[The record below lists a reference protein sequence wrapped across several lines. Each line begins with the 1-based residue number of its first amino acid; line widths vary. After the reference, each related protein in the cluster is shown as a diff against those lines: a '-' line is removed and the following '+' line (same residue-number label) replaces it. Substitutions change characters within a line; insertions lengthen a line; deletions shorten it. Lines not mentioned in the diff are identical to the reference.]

1 MAFCPFRLFRLGEQP
16 GKLINKGED
25 IMKKRILSM
34 ILALSMVLSIL
45 PVSAFADAG
54 AGLPSAAAGATNS
67 ITYSSEKE
75 HEDVGTNAATL
86 NQVVKIKFGTDGLPK
101 AASGTGWSYNRG
113 MGLYIAGAANA
124 TTEYVLDGTVRC
136 TVLLSNASGATVH
149 LLDGTVQGKLRISA
163 SSPSGVCVLDGS
175 YADAELYTGTV
186 EGGIYDKMKQ
196 YSGQIKGGY
205 FYDISGLSA
214 DTQQQAHQLTL
225 PEGCT
230 LNGQPVTGDVYMLK
244 LDSEHNMKLEVQS
257 ASHCEGW
264 AVATTSKNGG
274 VFTLPAGITDYNFT
288 YGSMTIASIS
298 ISTDGTTLSAS
309 VGMIPM
315 SGNAPMKLVQIP
327 SMSKELSFT
336 SDGLPDLTD
345 VACVESLDE
354 GEYKLKAYLCRSWTY
369 VCYPNMPNSRGILTM
384 ADQGGRGINFKELNP
399 APINCAVQ
407 LTNATVTDAAFGKKG
422 ALVLTS
428 GKITGGIYPDASV
441 GVGTTG
447 NTGKVEITGGT
458 FDSLSCAGECTISNA
473 VILDCTF
480 RAFFGEGKF
489 TVSDT
494 VFGELPDDIETAL
507 ATGQKLS
514 KLTVRN
520 GNVTAIAGREL
531 TPSVNTIYLV
541 GAGTADITLDTDVV
555 SINDDEELSNYNKN
569 TSAEG
574 RVLHI
579 TGNNDG
585 KDILVN
591 KPTDIGAVKP
601 LRITS
606 EGLPD
611 RTGVEPKKVS
621 GEGREITLYE
631 GLGWKYA
638 TAFGKAEDGVQRT
651 ESMILITS
659 PDGNPVDLYSREI
672 NPTQAALKS
681 DGITLQ
687 DVTVTNM
694 YADAPVKLDNAVI
707 KGGSF
712 LQEVSLDETS
722 TIDGGVFDATVKL
735 RDNAKIT
742 GGVFKDITLP
752 SNASEAAV
760 IRDAVIM
767 GSLTGNNS
775 KAAVSDTVSFSRID
789 SAYLAAGQQQSEL
802 RNMDGVVT
810 EIGGIPVAEAA
821 AVYCIGNVGMV
832 LTFSK
837 PVTNINGK
845 PVNAY
850 AGASLYADGKT
861 LALSVKNDS
870 APIVI
875 NQTDETAEK
884 LPFESLTKDDF
895 DINMNEDG
903 TYTVKCKTTD
913 GVGELSTKLECITGK
928 NKGKTFIN
936 RDPDADVYGRYQGS
950 IVAKEGEKYKAGSI
964 DLGEKSLRYTPV
976 AADFTYNA
984 ANKTVEYNTSANYY
998 DADPDMR
1005 LMYAPEGTTNYNV
1018 ATPTDPGRYDVYVF
1032 VNGDQ
1037 NYNSTLTEKV
1047 DTFVVAG
1054 TSKPTFTV
1062 TVYGDTTE
1070 IKEYAVDEDVTI
1082 KAPPA
1087 KEGCTFAGWYAAGV
1101 PDGTDT
1107 TSETISFKMPAKNV
1121 TLSPI
1126 YDEITVPAQ
1135 KFFVFVKGG
1144 KDAEY
1149 SVGEDVSIKAPPAK
1163 EGFTFTHWEADCELE
1178 DADLTK
1184 ETITF
1189 KMPANNVKLT
1199 PCYEMS
1205 KYTLTIKDENGE
1217 NKKVEQHF
1225 KGDLIEESAPFAE
1238 DGYTF
1243 TGWKVE
1249 GQLPDGTDTSS
1260 AKISFRMPGNNVTL
1274 TPQYAKKYRVTVNG
1288 LTQGSYFKGED
1299 VTIEAPKYEGLTFA
1313 GWVHTEGLPDGTDTT
1328 GDTITFKMPD
1338 RDVTVYA
1345 NLIPTPPTPD
1355 PEPETFALKVT
1366 NAQITLQDGTEVADL
1381 NAVPVG
1387 TELVV
1392 TADEKEGFTF
1402 NGWKTTEGLPAG
1414 TDTTGKIIT
1423 FTMPDNDVTI
1433 EADLIPNP
1441 APDPKPDPDPNPNPT
1456 PDPDPNP
1463 NPTPDPD
1470 PNPNPTPD
1478 PDPNPNPTPN
1488 PDPTPTPTP
1497 DPEPTP
1503 DPDPAPAPSDDGSGA
1518 VIVAATAVGGAAVG
1532 VGAYMVGTT
1541 VYLKSVLPE
1550 GVAIPANR
1558 QQLAVALWT
1567 AAGKPATQSTALFND
1582 VAADAAEL
1590 QAIRWAVDTGLMT
1603 AQDGSFHPG
1612 SRVSRWEVIRTW
1624 KSYQKR
1630 G

>member
-1 MAFCPFRLFRLGEQP
+1 
-16 GKLINKGED
+16 
-25 IMKKRILSM
+25 MKKRILSM

-86 NQVVKIKFGTDGLPK
+86 NQVVKIKIDAGLPK
-101 AASGTGWSYNRG
+101 AASGTGWSYNSG
-113 MGLYIAGAANA
+113 MGLYIAGVANT

-149 LLDGTVQGKLRISA
+149 LLDGTVQGKLLISA

-175 YADAELYTGTV
+175 YADADLYTGTV

-196 YSGQIKGGY
+196 YNGQIKGGY

-288 YGSMTIASIS
+288 SIASIS

-309 VGMIPM
+309 VSMIPM

-336 SDGLPDLTD
+336 SEGLPDTTD
-345 VACVESLDE
+345 VTCVESLDE
-354 GEYKLKAYLCRSWTY
+354 GENKLKTYLCRSWTY
-369 VCYPNMPNSRGILTM
+369 ACYPNIPNSRGILTM
-384 ADQGGRGINFKELNP
+384 ADQGGRKINFKELSP

-441 GVGTTG
+441 GIDTTS

-458 FDSLSCAGECTISNA
+458 FDSLSCYGECTISNA
-473 VILDCTF
+473 VILDCMFSTF
-480 RAFFGEGKF
+480 FDNSKF

-520 GNVTAIAGREL
+520 GNVTAINGRSL
-531 TPSVNTIYLV
+531 TLSANTIYLV
-541 GAGTADITLDTDVV
+541 GAGTAEITLDTTVL
-555 SINDDEELSNYNKN
+555 SINGDAVENYNSN
-569 TSAEG
+569 TSANG
-574 RVLHI
+574 KVLRI

-591 KPTDIGAVKP
+591 KSADVSDVKP

-611 RTGVEPKKVS
+611 LTGVEPK
-621 GEGREITLYE
+621 EINADGVKTTLYE
-631 GLGWKYA
+631 GLGWKY
-638 TAFGKAEDGVQRT
+638 GVQT
-651 ESMILITS
+651 TASMILITS
-659 PDGNPVDLYSREI
+659 PDGNPVDLTSREV
-672 NPTQAALKS
+672 NPSQTALKS
-681 DGITLQ
+681 NAIGLQ
-687 DVTVTNM
+687 NVTVTNM
-694 YADAPVKLDNAVI
+694 LADAPVELNNAVI
-707 KGGSF
+707 KGGYF
-712 LQEVSLDETS
+712 RKEVSLDETS
-722 TIDGGVFDATVKL
+722 TIAGGVFDATVEL

-775 KAAVSDTVSFSRID
+775 KAAVSDTVSLSPID
-789 SAYLAAGQQQSEL
+789 SAYLAAGQQQSKL
-802 RNMDGVVT
+802 YSVDGAVT
-810 EIGGIPVAEAA
+810 DVNSNSVAGGVP
-821 AVYCIGNVGMV
+821 AVYCIGNAGMV
-832 LTFSK
+832 LTFTT

-845 PVNAY
+845 PVSAY
-850 AGASLYADGKT
+850 TGASLSDEGKT
-861 LALSVKNDS
+861 LILSGRNDGKD
-870 APIVI
+870 IVV
-875 NQTDETAEK
+875 NQTGET
-884 LPFESLTKDDF
+884 
-895 DINMNEDG
+895 
-903 TYTVKCKTTD
+903 
-913 GVGELSTKLECITGK
+913 
-928 NKGKTFIN
+928 
-936 RDPDADVYGRYQGS
+936 
-950 IVAKEGEKYKAGSI
+950 
-964 DLGEKSLRYTPV
+964 
-976 AADFTYNA
+976 
-984 ANKTVEYNTSANYY
+984 
-998 DADPDMR
+998 
-1005 LMYAPEGTTNYNV
+1005 
-1018 ATPTDPGRYDVYVF
+1018 
-1032 VNGDQ
+1032 
-1037 NYNSTLTEKV
+1037 TE
-1047 DTFVVAG
+1047 
-1054 TSKPTFTV
+1054 KPTFTV
-1062 TVYGDTTE
+1062 TVYDETGETT
-1070 IKEYAVDEDVTI
+1070 KTTEYAVDEEVSI
-1082 KAPPA
+1082 KAPE
-1087 KEGCTFAGWYAAGV
+1087 KEGCTFNHWEATGL
-1101 PDGTDT
+1101 
-1107 TSETISFKMPAKNV
+1107 TSDVDITNETITFKMPAKNV
-1121 TLSPI
+1121 TLTPK
-1126 YDEITVPAQ
+1126 YDEIPAQ
-1135 KFFVFVKGG
+1135 KFFVFVDGNVFKECAAG
-1144 KDAEY
+1144 KKVEI
-1149 SVGEDVSIKAPPAK
+1149 SAPK
-1163 EGFTFTHWEADCELE
+1163 KNGKTFTLWEADCELP

-1184 ETITF
+1184 ETVTF
-1189 KMPANNVKLT
+1189 TMPARDVNLT
-1199 PCYEMS
+1199 PCYKMS

-1249 GQLPDGTDTSS
+1249 GQLPEGTDTSS

-1313 GWVHTEGLPDGTDTT
+1313 GWVQTEGLPDGTDTT

-1366 NAQITLQDGTEVADL
+1366 NAQVTLQDGGAVADLTAVPVGTKLVATADADTDTRVFKSWNCTGLKLTEEQSTARVVEFTMPDHNVDLMAVFEAPATPDPVLTFALKVTNAQVTLKDGSAVADL
-1381 NAVPVG
+1381 NAVRVG
-1387 TELVV
+1387 TKLVV
-1392 TADEKEGFTF
+1392 TAD
-1402 NGWKTTEGLPAG
+1402 AD
-1414 TDTTGKIIT
+1414 TDTSVFKSWNCTGLDLT
-1423 FTMPDNDVTI
+1423 EEQSTARVVEFEMPDHNVDLMAVFETPVT
-1433 EADLIPNP
+1433 
-1441 APDPKPDPDPNPNPT
+1441 PDPEPKPDPDPT
-1456 PDPDPNP
+1456 PDPKPEP
-1463 NPTPDPD
+1463 KPDPE
-1470 PNPNPTPD
+1470 
-1478 PDPNPNPTPN
+1478 PN
-1488 PDPTPTPTP
+1488 PDPKPEPKP

-1582 VAADAAEL
+1582 VAADSADL

-1603 AQDGSFHPG
+1603 AQDGSFKPG
-1612 SRVSRWEVIRTW
+1612 NRVSRWEVIRTW

>member
-1 MAFCPFRLFRLGEQP
+1 
-16 GKLINKGED
+16 
-25 IMKKRILSM
+25 MKKRILSM

-67 ITYSSEKE
+67 ITYSSVDE
-75 HEDVGTNAATL
+75 HEDVGTNAETL
-86 NQVVKIKFGTDGLPK
+86 NQVVKIKFGDAGLPK
-101 AASGTGWSYNRG
+101 AASGTGWSYTD
-113 MGLYIAGAANA
+113 AGRMLTINGVANA
-124 TTEYVLDGTVRC
+124 TTEYVLDGTVNC
-136 TVLLSNASGATVH
+136 TVFLNNAYGATVY
-149 LLDGTVQGKLRISA
+149 LLGGTVEGMLRIAA
-163 SSPSGVCVLDGS
+163 SSLTGVCVLGGG
-175 YADAELYTGTV
+175 YANVELYTGTV
-186 EGGIYDKMKQ
+186 EGGSYEKLTQYGGTVEGGTYDKLVQ
-196 YSGQIKGGY
+196 NDGQIKGGY
-205 FYDISGLSA
+205 FRDITGLKP
-214 DTQQQAHQLTL
+214 DTQQQAHKLIL
-225 PEGCT
+225 PENCT
-230 LNGQPVTGDVYMLK
+230 LNGREETGDIYIVK
-244 LDSEHNMKLEVQS
+244 PLDYSGTGKNLELVVES
-257 ASHCEGW
+257 ASPCEGW
-264 AVATTSKNGG
+264 AVATTSNNGG
-274 VFTLPAGITDYNFT
+274 VMTLPAGTTDYHFT
-288 YGSMTIASIS
+288 HGSMTIASVS
-298 ISTDGTTLSAS
+298 ISADGKTLSAS
-309 VGMIPM
+309 FNAVP
-315 SGNAPMKLVQIP
+315 GNAPMKLVQIP

-336 SDGLPDLTD
+336 SAGLPDLTD

-369 VCYPNMPNSRGILTM
+369 IYYPNMSNSRGVLMM
-384 ADQGGRGINFKELNP
+384 ADQGGREINFKELSP

-407 LTNATVTDAAFGKKG
+407 LSNATVTDAAFGEKG

-428 GKITGGIYPDASV
+428 GKITGGIYPDAMV
-441 GVGTTG
+441 GINTTD

-458 FDSLSCAGECTISNA
+458 FDSLSCYGECTISDA

-480 RAFFGEGKF
+480 HTIFDEGKF

-507 ATGQKLS
+507 AAGQKIS
-514 KLTVRN
+514 TLTVRN

-531 TPSVNTIYLV
+531 IPSANTIYLV
-541 GAGTADITLDTDVV
+541 GAGTADITLDTDVL
-555 SINDDEELSNYNKN
+555 SINEDAVENYNAN

-574 RVLHI
+574 KVLHI

-585 KDILVN
+585 KEILVN

-611 RTGVEPKKVS
+611 RTGVEPKKMS
-621 GEGREITLYE
+621 GEGMEITLYE

-638 TAFGKAEDGVQRT
+638 IMSGEDDNHVQRT
-651 ESMILITS
+651 ESQILITS
-659 PDGNPVDLYSREI
+659 PDGSSPVDLNSDEI
-672 NPTQAALKS
+672 NPYQVALKS
-681 DGITLQ
+681 DGIRLQ
-687 DVTVTNM
+687 DVTVTSM
-694 YADAPVKLDNAVI
+694 YADAPVELNNAVI
-707 KGGSF
+707 KSGYF
-712 LQEVSLDETS
+712 QREVSLDETS
-722 TIDGGVFDATVKL
+722 TIAGGVFDATVEL

-742 GGVFKDITLP
+742 AGVFKDIILP
-752 SNASEAAV
+752 SNASEGTVIENAV
-760 IRDAVIM
+760 IL

-810 EIGGIPVAEAA
+810 EVNGNSVTDVA
-821 AVYCIGNVGMV
+821 AVYCIGNAGMV

-845 PVNAY
+845 PVSAY
-850 AGASLYADGKT
+850 MGASLSADGKT
-861 LALSVKNDS
+861 LTLSGKNDG
-870 APIVI
+870 APIVV
-875 NQTDETAEK
+875 NQTDETTEK

-895 DINMNEDG
+895 DVTMNKDG

-913 GVGELSTKLECITGK
+913 GVGELSTKLECITGV

-936 RDPDADVYGRYQGS
+936 RNPDADAYGHYQGS
-950 IVAKEGEKYKAGSI
+950 IVAKDGEKYKAGSI
-964 DLGEKSLRYTPV
+964 VIGEDSIRYTPV
-976 AADFTYNA
+976 AKDFTYNA
-984 ANKTVEYNTSANYY
+984 ANNTVEYNTSANYY
-998 DADPDMR
+998 DADPDMS
-1005 LMYAPEGTTNYNV
+1005 LMYAPEGTTNYNT
-1018 ATPTDPGRYDVYVF
+1018 ATPTDPGRYDVCVF

-1037 NYNSTLTEKV
+1037 NYNTTLTGKV
-1047 DTFVVAG
+1047 GTFVVAG
-1054 TSKPTFTV
+1054 TSKQTFTV

-1070 IKEYAVDEDVTI
+1070 IKEYAVDEKVTI

-1107 TSETISFKMPAKNV
+1107 TSETITFKMPAKNV

-1126 YDEITVPAQ
+1126 YDEITVPT
-1135 KFFVFVKGG
+1135 KKYFVHVDGG

-1149 SVGEDVSIKAPPAK
+1149 SVGEDVTIKAPPAK
-1163 EGFTFTHWEADCELE
+1163 EGFTFTHWKADCELE
-1178 DADLTK
+1178 GADLNQ

-1189 KMPANNVKLT
+1189 KMPENNVNLT

-1205 KYTLTIKDENGE
+1205 TYTLTIKDENGE
-1217 NKKVEQHF
+1217 DKKVEQHF

-1260 AKISFRMPGNNVTL
+1260 AKISFRMPANNVTL

-1288 LTQGSYFKGED
+1288 LTQGSYSEGVD
-1299 VTIEAPKYEGLTFA
+1299 VTIEAPKYDGLTFA

-1328 GDTITFKMPD
+1328 GDTITFKMPAN
-1338 RDVTVYA
+1338 DVTVYA

-1366 NAQITLQDGTEVADL
+1366 NAHITLQDGTEVADL

-1387 TELVV
+1387 TELVA
-1392 TADEKEGFTF
+1392 TADEDTDALIFKKWT
-1402 NGWKTTEGLPAG
+1402 GLEL
-1414 TDTTGKIIT
+1414 TDEQSTNRVLEFK
-1423 FTMPDNDVTI
+1423 MPDHDVDLMAVF
-1433 EADLIPNP
+1433 EAP
-1441 APDPKPDPDPNPNPT
+1441 AT
-1456 PDPDPNP
+1456 PDPDP
-1463 NPTPDPD
+1463 D
-1470 PNPNPTPD
+1470 
-1478 PDPNPNPTPN
+1478 
-1488 PDPTPTPTP
+1488 PTPTP

-1603 AQDGSFHPG
+1603 AQDGSFNPG

-1624 KSYQKR
+1624 KNYQKR